1 MEMNNV
7 IGNQLAFQNSSPNS
21 HFNNFEFSIKFGKV
35 RHTMGDLG
43 DLGETQAEEQGE
55 AARETDL
62 KKMFTNTDV
71 KHNWTRNT
79 GSLVKLNLDTR
90 H

>member
-62 KKMFTNTDV
+62 KKMFPILMS
-71 KHNWTRNT
+71 
-79 GSLVKLNLDTR
+79 SLAANYKNAIGQETWA
-90 H
+90 HWPN